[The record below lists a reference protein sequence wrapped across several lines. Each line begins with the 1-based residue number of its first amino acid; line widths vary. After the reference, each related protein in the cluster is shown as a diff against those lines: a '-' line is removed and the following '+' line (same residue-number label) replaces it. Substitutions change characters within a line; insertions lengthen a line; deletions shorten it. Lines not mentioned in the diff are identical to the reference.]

1 MGATRKRGF
10 TLLEVMIVVVIVGIL
25 AAIALPAYQK
35 QVRKGNRSAAQ
46 QFMQDVATREQ
57 QIMLDARVYVAVAD
71 GNFNNAP
78 SASPAGVR
86 LVQPAAT
93 SGLYTYAV
101 TVDNTAAP
109 PTFTITATA
118 INGQDQDPDLH
129 FLTLDQS
136 GNRVTKNSSGTA
148 TGTW

>member
-57 QIMLDARVYVAVAD
+57 QIMLDARAYVAVAD
-71 GNFNNAP
+71 TDFDNKP
-78 SASPAGVR
+78 SDSPPGV
-86 LVQPAAT
+86 
-93 SGLYTYAV
+93 GLPKPDTTTGKYTFAV
-101 TVDNTAAP
+101 AVDNTATP

-118 INGQDQDPDLH
+118 INGQ
-129 FLTLDQS
+129 
-136 GNRVTKNSSGTA
+136 
-148 TGTW
+148 